1 MSPPLV
7 IRKSTIRSSVEIMIR
22 YSSRCRLALAYKFGR
37 DQAEVAVIEALKNEK
52 VLKTKYMNIVG
63 ISSFFH
69 DSASCLLQD
78 GVLIAA
84 AEEERFTRK
93 KADPSFPLTAFQY
106 CLRMGGISIGDVDC
120 IAFYE
125 DPRKKLARQLW
136 SGIVGGISDWRTR
149 LDPNRVEFE
158 IREKTGFTG
167 PVKFFDHHR
176 SHGAS
181 SFYFSGF
188 TEAAVFTVDGVG
200 EWATTTY
207 GVGHSSDLEI
217 FEEVQFPDSLGLL
230 YSTITSYLGFD
241 VNDGEYKVMGLA
253 PYGQPAYVDQI
264 HELIQTGENGQYRLD
279 MRYFGFLTAD
289 CMYTDDLCALL
300 GGVPRKGDSE
310 LTKYHMDIAKSLQ
323 VVLEE
328 VLIEK
333 ANYLYKRTKMSDLC
347 MAGGVALNCVANGQ
361 IFRNTPFKRLYV
373 QPAANDAGGAVGA
386 AALAYIEFKGVRPG
400 KEALD
405 SVYLGPAY
413 TSEQIYQLLQSSGIR
428 YHDCRND
435 ASSIVQLTAEALAK
449 GKVVGWFQGRME
461 FGPRSLGA
469 RSILAD
475 PRHPGM
481 RDRINAMVKK
491 RESFRPFAP
500 AVLDCK
506 ARDHF
511 DLDHSSPFMLE
522 TCRVVSPLHLPAIT
536 HVDGS
541 ARVQTVHEKTNQR
554 FYDLLRAF
562 DELTGCPIL
571 LNTSFNVK
579 GEPIVCTPE
588 DALNCFIISGI
599 DCLAIEDFMI
609 DLSENDF
616 DLLKIILQ
624 NLPLVPG
631 KGIRSDVYTFI

>member
-1 MSPPLV
+1 
-7 IRKSTIRSSVEIMIR
+7 
-22 YSSRCRLALAYKFGR
+22 
-37 DQAEVAVIEALKNEK
+37 
-52 VLKTKYMNIVG
+52 MNIIG

-69 DSASCLLQD
+69 DSACCLLKD
-78 GVLIAA
+78 GVLVAA
-84 AEEERFTRK
+84 AEEERFTRI
-93 KADPSFPLTAFQY
+93 KADPSFPLKAFQY
-106 CLRMGGISIGDVDC
+106 CLRAGGINVGDVDC
-120 IAFYE
+120 IAYYE
-125 DPRKKLARQLW
+125 DPKKKLARQLW
-136 SGIVGGISDWRTR
+136 SGVIDRVPDWRTR
-149 LDPNRVEFE
+149 LDPHRVEFE

-167 PVKFFDHHR
+167 PVKYFDHHL
-176 SHGAS
+176 SHAAS

-188 TEAAVFTVDGVG
+188 TEAAVLTVDGVG

-207 GVGHSSDLEI
+207 GVGSSNDLQVV
-217 FEEVQFPDSLGLL
+217 EEVQFPHSLGLL
-230 YSTITSYLGFD
+230 YSTITSYLGFG

-253 PYGQPAYVDQI
+253 PYGQPTYVDQI
-264 HELIQTGENGQYRLD
+264 HKLIKTEENGQYRLD

-289 CMYTDDLCALL
+289 CMYTDELCTLL
-300 GGVPRKGDSE
+300 GGPPRKEDSE
-310 LTKYHMDIAKSLQ
+310 LTRYHMDLAKSMQ

-361 IFRNTPFKRLYV
+361 ILRNSPFKRLYV
-373 QPAANDAGGAVGA
+373 QPAANDAGGAIGA
-386 AALAYIEFKGVRPG
+386 AALAHVEYMGVRPDQDR
-400 KEALD
+400 LD

-413 TSEQIYQLLQSSGIR
+413 TSERIYPLLQSTGVR

-435 ASSIVQLTAEALAK
+435 GDRLLQLAAEKLAE

-475 PRHPGM
+475 PRHPEM

-500 AVLDCK
+500 AVLDYK
-506 ARDHF
+506 AKDHF
-511 DLDHSSPFMLE
+511 DLDHGSPFMLE
-522 TCRVVSPLHLPAIT
+522 TCQVTSRLDLPAIT

-541 ARVQTVHEKTNQR
+541 ARVQTVHRTTNQR

-562 DELTGCPIL
+562 DRLTGCPIL

-588 DALNCFIISGI
+588 DAINCFIMSGI
-599 DCLAIEDFMI
+599 DYLVIEDFAI
-609 DLSENDF
+609 DLSENNF
-616 DLLKIILQ
+616 DRLEFVLRNRWFSKT
-624 NLPLVPG
+624 
-631 KGIRSDVYTFI
+631 GIRDDIYTFI

>member
-1 MSPPLV
+1 
-7 IRKSTIRSSVEIMIR
+7 
-22 YSSRCRLALAYKFGR
+22 
-37 DQAEVAVIEALKNEK
+37 
-52 VLKTKYMNIVG
+52 MNILG
-63 ISSFFH
+63 ISAFFH
-69 DSASCLLQD
+69 DSACCLLQN
-78 GVLIAA
+78 GVLVAA
-84 AEEERFTRK
+84 AEEERFTRI
-93 KADPSFPLTAFQY
+93 KADPSMPLMAIQY
-106 CLRMGGISIGDVDC
+106 CLRAGGITIGDVDC
-120 IAFYE
+120 VAFYE
-125 DPRKKLARQLW
+125 DPRKKLERQLW
-136 SGIVGGISDWRTR
+136 SGVIDRVPDWRTR

-158 IREKTGFTG
+158 IRKKTGYTG
-167 PVKFFDHHR
+167 PIKFFDHHL
-176 SHGAS
+176 SHAAS

-188 TEAAVFTVDGVG
+188 TEAAILTVDGVG

-207 GVGHSSDLEI
+207 GVGSSTDLEL

-230 YSTITSYLGFD
+230 YSTITSYLGFG

-253 PYGQPAYVDQI
+253 PYGQPAYVDQMYK
-264 HELIQTGENGQYRLD
+264 LIKMEANGQYQLD
-279 MRYFGFLTAD
+279 MRYFGFLTDD

-300 GGVPRKGDSE
+300 GSAPRREDSA
-310 LTKYHMDIAKSLQ
+310 LTGYHMDIARSMQ

-333 ANYLYKRTKMSDLC
+333 ATWLYERTRMSDLC

-361 IFRNTPFKRLYV
+361 VLRNTPFKRLYV
-373 QPAANDAGGAVGA
+373 QPAANDAGGAIGA
-386 AALAYIEFKGVRPG
+386 AALAYVKNMGARPVQ
-400 KEALD
+400 EVLD

-413 TSEQIYQLLQSSGIR
+413 TSERVYRLLQSAGVR

-435 ASSIVQLTAEALAK
+435 GDRLLQLTAEQLVE
-449 GKVVGWFQGRME
+449 GKVIGWFQGRME

-475 PRHPGM
+475 PRHPEM

-506 ARDHF
+506 AKDHF

-522 TCRVVSPLHLPAIT
+522 TCQVTSALHLPAIT

-541 ARVQTVHEKTNQR
+541 ARVQTVHRETNQR
-554 FYDLLRAF
+554 FYELLEAF
-562 DELTGCPIL
+562 DRLTGCPIL

-588 DALNCFIISGI
+588 DALNCFITSGI
-599 DCLAIEDFMI
+599 DYLAIEDFGI
-609 DLSENDF
+609 DLKENNF
-616 DLLKIILQ
+616 DQLKIILQ
-624 NLPLVPG
+624 DLPVRK
-631 KGIRSDVYTFI
+631 KGIRGDVYTFI